1 LKYKLIISLLTIL
14 FLLAPVLIK
23 AQNLSFFPYQMG
35 DILVYQTFDFD
46 SNYLKDIQVTIAQ
59 DSIGE
64 DGKRYLSSF
73 LLGQQYSIDSLGNIY
88 SNDYYGI
95 ENSRIFDSSTELNEP
110 WILAK
115 REAGSFELAIKR
127 EVLSIERFSV
137 QDTLVLVEYYSAPD
151 SLSTSGLS
159 RSEVQWSINFG
170 LVATFDAEG
179 GNRHSLKGGVFD
191 GLVYGDTTVYTPP
204 PPWEIQKDYFPY
216 KDGDILI
223 YSVQD
228 SLGNSLLDSKFTL
241 AMDSVDNNGSIWYS
255 LDSKGSASFASQ
267 IIVDTLRNVYGT
279 SWWNDNKEPW
289 KIYNAYNAQSR
300 PWVVFKSDGIFELG
314 MVLGIEIRSVFGRNF
329 GIDRLYNVFTINYY
343 SANDS
348 TTQAFDDYQGEFRS
362 YAEWSKEFGIF
373 HKYDFDTGLTYDL
386 KGGVLNGFAFGDTVA
401 VITSD
406 EIESQIPYSFKLHQ
420 NYPNPFNPST
430 TIQFELT
437 KPTYV
442 SLNVY
447 TIHGQLV
454 HRLISNQYYNIGT
467 HSTKLN
473 VLKQGGAWASGLYF
487 YELKTDF
494 ESQIKPMT
502 LIK

>member
-1 LKYKLIISLLTIL
+1 MKITLKYIAIFIFAFT
-14 FLLAPVLIK
+14 PVLVCG
-23 AQNLSFFPYQMG
+23 QDNSFFPYQMG
-35 DILVYQTFDFD
+35 DVLVYQVLDFD
-46 SNYLKDIQVTIAQ
+46 SNYLNDVQLSITQ

-73 LLGQQYSIDSLGNIY
+73 LFEQQYSIDSLGNIHS
-88 SNDYYGI
+88 SNYYGV
-95 ENSRIFDSSTELNEP
+95 ENSRIFDSRAEVNEP
-110 WILAK
+110 WIIAK
-115 REAGSFELAIKR
+115 RGTGSFELAIKR
-127 EVLSIERFSV
+127 EVLAIEKFGI

-151 SLSTSGLS
+151 SLDTSGLP
-159 RSEVQWSINFG
+159 RSEVQWSTKFG
-170 LVATFDAEG
+170 LLETFDAEG
-179 GNRHSLKGGVFD
+179 GNRNSLKGAVLGEVI
-191 GLVYGDTTVYTPP
+191 YGDTTVYTPP

-228 SLGNSLLDSKFTL
+228 SQGNSLLDSKFTL

-267 IIVDTLRNVYGT
+267 FIVDTLRNVYGT

-300 PWVVFKSDGIFELG
+300 PWVVFKSDGIFEFG

-329 GIDRLYNVFTINYY
+329 GIDRLYDVFTINYY

-430 TIQFELT
+430 SITFELRT
-437 KPTYV
+437 
-442 SLNVY
+442 SSNVTLSIY
-447 TIHGQLV
+447 DLMG
-454 HRLISNQYYNIGT
+454 RLIVNLIEKSNYSIGNHT
-467 HSTKLN
+467 VVFNSNNLINQLT
-473 VLKQGGAWASGLYF
+473 SGVYF
-487 YELKTDF
+487 YELKTD
-494 ESQIKPMT
+494 EYSLTKQMT